1 MDEIE
6 ILPVRPRKGQVFM
19 DEIEIL
25 PVRLG
30 KGTFICYDDDFAWVD
45 YSN

>member
-1 MDEIE
+1 
-6 ILPVRPRKGQVFM
+6 M

-45 YSN
+45 DSNRRMIRGDYSKARR